1 MTHRMTALAAALVVL
16 FAAPVSIARA
26 QDHRHGDAV
35 TCESRDMGRT
45 RCAVPWHD
53 ARLVDQTS
61 DTRCV
66 RGENWGIDHRG
77 LWVNHGC
84 GGRFVAAGGRDYS
97 DNRHDGDTYGDR
109 DHGGWHPEPGWDSRF
124 NVGCESRDFEYHF
137 CAVDLGGAGRVTV
150 ARQVSDSACVEGRT
164 WGSNRAGV
172 WVNRGCAAEFTVDR
186 RWH

>member
-1 MTHRMTALAAALVVL
+1 MTYRMTALAAALFVVC
-16 FAAPVSIARA
+16 AGPASIARA
-26 QDHRHGDAV
+26 QDHHGQRDSV
-35 TCESRDMGRT
+35 TCESHDMGRT

-53 ARLVDQTS
+53 AQLVDQTS

-66 RGENWGIDHRG
+66 RGQNWGVDSRG

-84 GGRFVAAGGRDYS
+84 AGRFVAAGGRDYA
-97 DNRHDGDTYGDR
+97 DNRHADYADH
-109 DHGGWHPEPGWDSRF
+109 DHGGWRPEPGWDSRF
-124 NVGCESRDFEYHF
+124 NVGCESSDFQYHF

-150 ARQVSDSACVEGRT
+150 ARQVSDSACIEGRT

-172 WVNRGCAAEFTVDR
+172 WVNNGCAAEFSVDR